1 MLVKDCMTRHPTTI
15 SITTPLT
22 EAQQIMVENK
32 IRHLLVAGQG
42 KRLLGLITRQRLLF
56 KPEFLASL
64 NVWEITRY
72 LSSITVKDVMLKGDE
87 VHTIDPDRTVEWAA
101 KVITDEKIGCLPVIE
116 DEVIVGILTETD
128 LLRHMQVMLGLFQQ
142 SVRVTLR
149 MPDRMGEF
157 AKIARV
163 LADNQL
169 GVYSVGVYPTPRREG
184 CYDAVLKIPH
194 IQQDELVQLL
204 KQIEGQEIIDV
215 RAGE

>member
-1 MLVKDCMTRHPTTI
+1 MTRHPTTI
-15 SITTPLT
+15 SINTPLT

-32 IRHLLVAGQG
+32 IRHLLVAGHG
-42 KRLLGLITRQRLLF
+42 KCLLGLVTRQRLLF

-72 LSSITVKDVMLKGDE
+72 LSSITVKDIMLKAEE
-87 VHTIDPDRTVEWAA
+87 VYTIDPDRTVEWAA

-116 DEVIVGILTETD
+116 DNVIVGLLTETD
-128 LLRHMQVMLGLFQQ
+128 LLRHMQLMLGLSQP

-149 MPDRMGEF
+149 MPDRIGEF

-169 GVYSVGVYPTPRREG
+169 GVYSVGVYPTPRRDG
-184 CYDAVLKIPH
+184 FYDAVLKIPRISQEEL
-194 IQQDELVQLL
+194 IQILE
-204 KQIEGQEIIDV
+204 KIEGQEIIDV
-215 RAGE
+215 RSGE

>member
-15 SITTPLT
+15 SIHTLLT

-72 LSSITVKDVMLKGDE
+72 LSSITVKDVMLKVDE
-87 VHTIDPDRTVEWAA
+87 VYTIEPDRTVEWAA
-101 KVITDEKIGCLPVIE
+101 KIITDHKIGCLPVIE
-116 DEVIVGILTETD
+116 DDVIVGILTETD
-128 LLRHMQVMLGLFQQ
+128 LLRHMQFMLGLNQP

-163 LADNQL
+163 LADNRL
-169 GVYSVGVYPTPRREG
+169 GVYSVGVYPTPRHEG

-194 IQQDELVQLL
+194 IGQDELVKLL
-204 KQIEGQEIIDV
+204 NQIEGQEIIDV